1 MIFVGQQLYDYYC
14 DSNIIKKSLIINN
27 CIPSSYKM
35 RTNVPRAEICCE
47 IGRLFMEKREYVT
60 AAYWYQQALLA
71 PRKKKNGG
79 FYIADSHD
87 FIPAIQMCVC
97 LDKAGRHREAF
108 EFHKKARVLKPL
120 HQAVIGNEKY
130 FWDVWGME

>member
-1 MIFVGQQLYDYYC
+1 MNGV
-14 DSNIIKKSLIINN
+14 
-27 CIPSSYKM
+27 PSH
-35 RTNVPRAEICCE
+35 
-47 IGRLFMEKREYVT
+47 VT

-130 FWDVWGME
+130 FRDVWDME